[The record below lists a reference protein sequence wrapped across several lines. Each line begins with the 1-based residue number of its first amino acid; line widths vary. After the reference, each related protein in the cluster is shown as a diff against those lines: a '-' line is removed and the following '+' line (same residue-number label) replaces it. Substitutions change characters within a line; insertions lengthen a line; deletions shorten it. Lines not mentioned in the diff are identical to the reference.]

1 MSENF
6 EKEMNLQKIF
16 IDFAIL
22 LNERFS
28 NPSDELNQISEDT
41 IRYLFF
47 YACTQNGIKPNE
59 ITLEKKRAFDNE
71 EISKTS
77 KLDLFIKS
85 ERIQNLAIE
94 FKYHKKEGSSN
105 VQPYYTGLL
114 LYDFFRLQNITDKNV
129 RKLSIYIASSDM
141 KKKLAEKSGK
151 WKFVKMMNIPMGEE
165 DSIELPDGTEQDS
178 GYKDLLIRSRGSTNI
193 KDFGANADIASIKK
207 ESGFD
212 SATVKCLF
220 TSRNNENKELEG
232 GNALRIF
239 EILN

>member
-59 ITLEKKRAFDNE
+59 ITLEKKGVFDNE

-85 ERIQNLAIE
+85 KKIQNLAIE

-105 VQPYYTGLL
+105 AQPYYTGLL

-141 KKKLAEKSGK
+141 KEKLAEKSGK
-151 WKFVKMMNIPMGEE
+151 WEFLKMMNIPMGEE

-220 TSRNNENKELEG
+220 TTRNNGKEELAG

-239 EILN
+239 EIL